1 MLKIASEK
9 QRLSKNKNKE
19 AEEKLLNAKFKVPI
33 TKNPREIE
41 ITLAAEREPAKCDH
55 VSVVAA
61 TEVLEERTC
70 EIEKLL
76 AIINEYSK
84 HTATL
89 KQSLRDLSIS
99 RNQIDEQL
107 TKMQNEMAI
116 VKANHKKVTKNYTS

>member
-19 AEEKLLNAKFKVPI
+19 AEEKLLNAKFKFPI
-33 TKNPREIE
+33 TKNRREIE

-76 AIINEYSK
+76 AIINENSK
-84 HTATL
+84 HTAIL
-89 KQSLRDLSIS
+89 NQSLRDLSIS
-99 RNQIDEQL
+99 KNQTDE
-107 TKMQNEMAI
+107 
-116 VKANHKKVTKNYTS
+116 H